1 MDPSWL
7 GSGTKSPG
15 QELLFCVAEDIL
27 QQSHGE
33 DVGGFLCEPPKE
45 HCEYTT
51 VNPVVL
57 PSWLI
62 PCSEAFSKPVDAATT
77 TSFMGIE
84 DINVPFHLLLVARIE
99 LSIWTAYW
107 RSKQQ
112 SYQQSSIATHNPNL
126 SKVLARAKDFKQHGL
141 SIGHIQCRRIMSPV
155 TLLKVDSRNEA
166 SSKDKDFVS
175 EYDSLDKLILLPIP
189 WVLLHGRDAEQYI
202 GNIVGYVGAAH
213 PVWKCIEKVE
223 GAIADKAWIGV
234 SADGK
239 LKQVGHEAQSLL
251 SSNGNNTVNA
261 AQSVIAQHIGGST
274 VGSKKKRKG
283 KANKKVR

>member
-1 MDPSWL
+1 MSISSL
-7 GSGTKSPG
+7 HKVHC
-15 QELLFCVAEDIL
+15 QYLVYIKYVLNNLLCN
-27 QQSHGE
+27 
-33 DVGGFLCEPPKE
+33 
-45 HCEYTT
+45 T
-51 VNPVVL
+51 
-57 PSWLI
+57 
-62 PCSEAFSKPVDAATT
+62 
-77 TSFMGIE
+77 
-84 DINVPFHLLLVARIE
+84 
-99 LSIWTAYW
+99 
-107 RSKQQ
+107 
-112 SYQQSSIATHNPNL
+112 PN
-126 SKVLARAKDFKQHGL
+126 QTG
-141 SIGHIQCRRIMSPV
+141 
-155 TLLKVDSRNEA
+155 A